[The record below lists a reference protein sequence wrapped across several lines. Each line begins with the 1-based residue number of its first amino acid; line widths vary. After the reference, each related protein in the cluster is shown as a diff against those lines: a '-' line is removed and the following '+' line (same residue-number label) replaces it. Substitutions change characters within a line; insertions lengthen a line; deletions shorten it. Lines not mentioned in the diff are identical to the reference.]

1 MREFLRKEVLT
12 MAKRMTWDEIAKTYP
27 DQWVGLTEV
36 ERDGGSVRS
45 AVVKY
50 TDKTADELYDMQ
62 VSGQGVIT
70 KYTTPETFPYGQVL
84 ILGCDEI
91 TVPDN
96 ESISRNLT
104 IKDEGGHLRVF
115 CTSAE

>member
-1 MREFLRKEVLT
+1 
-12 MAKRMTWDEIAKTYP
+12 MAKLMTWKEIQETYP
-27 DQWVGLTEV
+27 DQWVGLSEV
-36 ERDGGSVRS
+36 ERNGGSIAS

-84 ILGCDEI
+84 ILGCGD
-91 TVPDN
+91 
-96 ESISRNLT
+96 
-104 IKDEGGHLRVF
+104 K
-115 CTSAE
+115 